1 LNIEYGSKKQ
11 KLRNDAL
18 KHCNCVVSTGV
29 AIGAGWQS
37 IVAYVNIGCY
47 YIIGIPVGVVLGN
60 VLNLQVK
67 VGILLILELHTC
79 I

>member
-1 LNIEYGSKKQ
+1 M
-11 KLRNDAL
+11 
-18 KHCNCVVSTGV
+18 VSTGV

-67 VGILLILELHTC
+67 VGILLILRLHTC